1 MLERLFEFLAQFG
14 KHLLPF
20 VVVPV
25 YQNAGILRLGKYH
38 RTVAPGIHWKWPFIE
53 DPYHENIFL
62 TTVRLQPQTLTTKD
76 NESIVVSGVVRYRV
90 VDVEPYLSK
99 IGDQHDLLID
109 TSMGAILKA
118 VRSLPLRDLLDNPP
132 EGKIAS
138 DIRRQVKDFGV
149 EIAGFTFTDIG
160 RIKSI
165 RILTHTPMILDN

>member
-14 KHLLPF
+14 RHLVPF
-20 VVVPV
+20 VIVPV
-25 YQNAGILRLGKYH
+25 YQNTAILRLGKYH
-38 RTVAPGIHWKWPFIE
+38 RTLEQGFHWKWPFVE
-53 DPYHENIFL
+53 DPYPENIFL

-76 NESIVVSGVVRYRV
+76 DMSIVVSGVVRYRV
-90 VDVEPYLSK
+90 VDVQPYLSR

-118 VRSLPLRDLLDNPP
+118 VRGLTFRELLDAPP

-149 EIAGFTFTDIG
+149 EIAGFTFTDMG
-160 RIKSI
+160 RIRSI
-165 RILTHTPMILDN
+165 RLLTHTPLILDN